1 MAKNNI
7 KLLIY
12 ATLAVALLALVGV
25 GLMFFDGFGQ
35 GQLFAV
41 TPTQLL
47 DQPGPPVGILGT
59 CESSTDLTLTY
70 NVFDENPLNQ
80 GTSRNA
86 DYNVSFYFDGTF
98 AGSTAT
104 AGEISTI
111 VPVNTK
117 VDLFLTDNTDANG
130 TNAYGFSD
138 SVQMGCRSQSVA
150 VTKGA
155 RTGALTSAMFDVSSG
170 TDTANTVGAA
180 TAFGAGA
187 TLDYKWF
194 NKVSTV
200 NTRFGTTEGGA
211 KALLVMDYNPAV
223 EKAPTVTEVSDG
235 TFAISTVPNGH
246 VSNQIVSSATTSTA
260 YLITTDRL
268 SQLRSLS
275 IKGQL
280 TALTASS
287 NPTSADGNVGFTLY
301 DSQLYQDDS
310 TLWVVGFRDINDGID
325 KGRANITDTFHAS

>member
-1 MAKNNI
+1 MPKNNQ
-7 KLLIY
+7 KLLLYFVGAI
-12 ATLAVALLALVGV
+12 ALIALVGV
-25 GLMFFDGFGQ
+25 GMIMFGG
-35 GQLFAV
+35 GQLLAV
-41 TPTQLL
+41 TPTQQL
-47 DQPGPPVGILGT
+47 DQPGPPAGILGT
-59 CESSTDLTLTY
+59 CESSTALTLTY

-80 GTSRNA
+80 SVSRNA
-86 DYNVSFYFDGTF
+86 DYNVSYYFDGEF
-98 AGSTAT
+98 AGVVTS
-104 AGEISTI
+104 AGQISTV

-117 VDLFLTDNTDANG
+117 VDLFLTDNTDVNG

-138 SVQMGCRSQSVA
+138 SVQMGCRSQSIA
-150 VTKGA
+150 VTKGM
-155 RTGALTSAMFDVSSG
+155 RTGALTSTMFDISSG
-170 TDTANTVGAA
+170 TQTVNTVGAT

-187 TLDYKWF
+187 TLDYEWF

-211 KALLVMDYNPAV
+211 KALFVMDYNPSV
-223 EKAPTVTEVSDG
+223 EKAPTVTEVSSG

-246 VSNQIVSSATTSTA
+246 VSNQVVSTATTSVA

-301 DSQLYQDDS
+301 DSQMYQDDS
-310 TLWVVGFRDINDGID
+310 TMWVVGFRDVNDGID
-325 KGRANITDTFHAS
+325 KGRANITDTFHVT